1 MKKHILFGE
10 GAVLPTMLKKYRAQ
24 LGDSLWSAMGLVIL
38 NVVAQVA
45 VFPLFAR
52 LFGESGYGDIQ
63 YLSAYLNIFSLSVGC
78 AATLARMTSPP
89 DRRIENNG
97 DYHWILIAI
106 CLLGLPVIF
115 LICRFGG
122 VDMDRITAICYYLL
136 FVAMT
141 FRSYVDVSYK
151 LTLRYR
157 RYFVFYC
164 FVGAGYALGAF
175 LVWKTGIWPLALLPG
190 ELFGVLFAYAA
201 DGTLRRRALRPSS
214 AFGSVLKVTLLLC
227 LSEGIAYLI
236 ANADRLMLKFLI
248 GASAV
253 TVYYLATLVGKTMTL
268 ITIPLGGVLVGYLAR
283 YEGRLTRRAAK
294 WMLLG
299 SAISVAVFTC
309 ACVLGG
315 YLMLWLLYP
324 TEFDAVRP
332 FLLLGSLSEVIFF
345 TANILCVILVRFA
358 KKSYQLIVS
367 GAFAAC
373 FFGIGIPATLY
384 GGLRGFALAVVGAN
398 LVRLLLCIALGLY
411 WSRKNNKAITDPS
424 DHGTLNDEVV

>member
-1 MKKHILFGE
+1 MKKHILFGRD
-10 GAVLPTMLKKYRAQ
+10 AVLPTALKKYRAQ

-38 NVVAQVA
+38 NLVAQVA
-45 VFPLFAR
+45 VFPLFVR

-63 YLSAYLNIFSLSVGC
+63 YLSAYLNIFSLSAGC
-78 AATLARMTSPP
+78 AATLSRMTSPP

-97 DYHWILIAI
+97 DYHWILIGI
-106 CLLGLPVIF
+106 CLLGAPVIF
-115 LICRFGG
+115 LICRYGG
-122 VDMDRITAICYYLL
+122 VQMDRVTAICYYLL

-141 FRSYVDVSYK
+141 LRYYVDVSYK

-164 FVGAGYALGAF
+164 FVGVGYALGAF
-175 LVWKTGIWPLALLPG
+175 LAYKTRIWPLAFLPG
-190 ELFGVLFAYAA
+190 ELFGVLFAYIA
-201 DGTLRRRALRPSS
+201 DGTLRRRALRISP
-214 AFGSVLKVTLLLC
+214 AFGGVLKVTLLLC
-227 LSEGIAYLI
+227 LSEGLSYLI
-236 ANADRLMLKFLI
+236 ANADRLILKLLI

-268 ITIPLGGVLVGYLAR
+268 ITIPLCGVLVGYLAR

-299 SAISVAVFTC
+299 SMISVAVFTC

-315 YLMLWLLYP
+315 CLMLWLLYP

-332 FLLLGSLSEVIFF
+332 FLLVGSLSEVIFF
-345 TANILCVILVRFA
+345 TANILSVILVRFA
-358 KKSYQLIVS
+358 KKSYQLIIS
-367 GAFAAC
+367 GAFAVC

-384 GGLRGFALAVVGAN
+384 GGLWGFALAVVGAN

-411 WSRKNNKAITDPS
+411 WSRKKNAISDPIS
-424 DHGTLNDEVV
+424 SENEGV